1 MAKKKVVM
9 KKVVNSMEPE
19 IESAGGGIGIGPLLA
34 LPALG
39 LLAACGGGSGSEPI
53 TITPPV
59 ASSTVTVPPVIQP
72 PVVSNVYFSDPKKIE
87 GIKIDI
93 PTTQTANGWVFAYSV
108 GGFYYANGTLSV
120 VPTFYPGHGLNADPT
135 QVGKHF
141 DVYNKEWAYS
151 LQGTTATP
159 LPSTAQVSFLSNAI
173 EVADFNG
180 DGINDVF
187 IGDGGY
193 DAYPFPGGQNTLLF
207 GNPNGT
213 FTKGVLPTKL
223 DFTHSSAVADVNGDG
238 FVDIYVGNAKLTGE
252 TPYFLINDGKG
263 NFTENTNLLHGL
275 PGYFDRAPY
284 VTYTASMLGD
294 INSDGK
300 MDLVLGGLNTGSE
313 FLTWDGSK
321 FVVTQHLYM
330 KDDATRSITSVTYAD
345 LDKDGKNEIIM
356 HSTNQTTGAFYNE
369 DRIDI
374 WKLDAN
380 GNYSHA
386 QQMYTS
392 KTTWNQNLYV
402 TDVNDDGYLD
412 FVALGHDS
420 KLFLNDRGTF
430 IESNYDLPGD
440 KNTAAV
446 EMWDINNDGRLDI
459 LYTQF
464 EPSTSSANIHSLGV
478 YVVFG

>member
-1 MAKKKVVM
+1 MPK

-19 IESAGGGIGIGPLLA
+19 IESSEGGVGIGALLT

-39 LLAACGGGSGSEPI
+39 LLAACGGGSASEPI
-53 TITPPV
+53 TITIPN

-72 PVVSNVYFSDPKKIE
+72 PIVSNAYFSEPKKIE
-87 GIKIDI
+87 GIRIDI
-93 PTTQTANGWVFAYSV
+93 PITQTSTGWVFAYTV
-108 GGFYYANGTLSV
+108 GGFYYVNGTLSV
-120 VPTFYPGHGLNADPT
+120 MPTFYPWNGLNADPT

-141 DVYNKEWAYS
+141 NVYLKELTYS
-151 LQGTTATP
+151 LQGTQATYKP
-159 LPSTAQVSFLSNAI
+159 GVADVSSLSKAI
-173 EVADFNG
+173 EVADFNR
-180 DGINDVF
+180 DGISDVF
-187 IGDGGY
+187 IGDAGY

-213 FTKGVLPTKL
+213 FTKGTLPTKL
-223 DFTHSSAVADVNGDG
+223 DFTHSSDVADINGDG
-238 FVDIYVGNAKLTGE
+238 FIDIYVGNAKLTGE

-263 NFTENTNLLHGL
+263 NFTEKTNLLQGL

-284 VTYTASMLGD
+284 VTYAASMLGD

-356 HSTNQTTGAFYNE
+356 NSTNQTNGSFYNE

-380 GNYSHA
+380 GNYFQS

-392 KTTWNQNLYV
+392 KTKWNQNLYV

-420 KLFLNDRGTF
+420 KLFINDRGTF
-430 IESNYDLPGD
+430 VESNYDLPGD
-440 KNTAAV
+440 PNTAAV
-446 EMWDINNDGRLDI
+446 EMWDINNDGRLDV
-459 LYTQF
+459 LYTQL
-464 EPSTSSANIHSLGV
+464 EPSTSNLNIHSLGV